1 MWGIYFLGG
10 AEALE
15 KNQIYIYIIYIYS
28 DYWNNWNINGNT
40 FYWNDVYYILYHVI
54 SMGITIRISILGG
67 LSKGKPS
74 IVIHVSI
81 VSL

>member
-1 MWGIYFLGG
+1 MIVGTIGILMGNY
-10 AEALE
+10 
-15 KNQIYIYIIYIYS
+15 NII
-28 DYWNNWNINGNT
+28 
-40 FYWNDVYYILYHVI
+40 FYILYHLV